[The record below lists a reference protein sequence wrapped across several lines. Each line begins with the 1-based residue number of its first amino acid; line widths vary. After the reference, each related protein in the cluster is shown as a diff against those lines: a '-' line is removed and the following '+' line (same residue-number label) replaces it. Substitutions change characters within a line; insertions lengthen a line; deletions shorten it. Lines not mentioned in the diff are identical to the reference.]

1 LLSSR
6 KKATKLGGN
15 DIKDED
21 LEGFKVLRSKKNVK
35 KVLQSCKT
43 FTKPREEE

>member
-1 LLSSR
+1 M
-6 KKATKLGGN
+6 GGN

-35 KVLQSCKT
+35 KVLQSCRITAK
-43 FTKPREEE
+43 KKA